1 MRILPLLGLLA
12 AFLLV
17 KLAGNPGV
25 LLKQTVVGYQVTGE
39 GINNG
44 LFDITTILGEIIVFL
59 FYWFKFNEWAGAGVA
74 PKGFRPRP
82 ARHFTTWLRFLGWN
96 TFYGLLMV
104 GVYSVIVFFPELV
117 SIQKQRI

>member
-17 KLAGNPGV
+17 KLAGNPV

-39 GINNG
+39 GVNNG